1 MVLTFG
7 RIYAI
12 IDSKKSTERIMEI
25 KRDYYLNKLIQHR
38 KNGLVKI
45 VTGVRR
51 CGKSYL
57 LFHLFRNYLQKSG
70 IQDDHIIS
78 IALDDY
84 GNKHLLDPDA
94 LYRHVKSLIA
104 DNADYYILLDEIQLV
119 KDFESVVN
127 GFMHIPNADIYV
139 TGSNSKFLSSDVVT
153 EFRGRGDEIR
163 VYPLNFSEFYSA
175 YGGDF
180 NNAWLM
186 FCNYGGMPLC
196 LSMQTQED
204 KAKYL
209 TNLFETTYLADII
222 NRNKLRGNAEI
233 NELTDVLASSIGS
246 LTNPLKLSNTFAS
259 TKKVTLSANTITAYL
274 GYLQDSFLIEKSL
287 RFDIKGKKY
296 INTPAKYYFV
306 DMGLRNARLSFRQQ
320 EYTHIMENVI
330 YNELRSLGY
339 SVDVGVVE
347 NVGKEN
353 GVSVRRSF
361 EVDFVV
367 NSGNRRYY
375 IQSAYNIPSDE
386 KLKQEQASLLSIN
399 DAFRKIIIVN
409 QPILSGYNEY
419 GILMLA
425 LSDFLMDPEK
435 TLNL

>member
-1 MVLTFG
+1 
-7 RIYAI
+7 
-12 IDSKKSTERIMEI
+12 MEI
-25 KRDYYLNKLIQHR
+25 KRDHYLNKLIGHK

-45 VTGVRR
+45 VTGIRR

-57 LFHLFRNYLQKSG
+57 LFKLFRDHLISSG
-70 IQDDHIIS
+70 VKEDHIIS
-78 IALDDY
+78 VALDDY
-84 GNKHLLDPDA
+84 GNKHLLDPDE
-94 LYRHVKSLIA
+94 LYRHVKNSIT
-104 DNADYYILLDEIQLV
+104 DDGDYYILLDEIQLV

-127 GFMHIPNADIYV
+127 GFLHIPGADVYV

-180 NNAWLM
+180 DSAWLM

-196 LSMQTQED
+196 LSMRTQED
-204 KAKYL
+204 KGKYL

-222 NRNKLRGNAEI
+222 NRNNLRGNTEI
-233 NELTDVLASSIGS
+233 NELTDILASSIGS
-246 LTNPLKLSNTFAS
+246 LTNPLKLSAAFGS
-259 TKKVTLSANTITAYL
+259 TKRVKLSAGTISLYL
-274 GYLQDSFLIEKSL
+274 GYLQDAFLIEKAL

-330 YNELRSLGY
+330 YNELRARGY

-347 NVGKEN
+347 TVGKEN
-353 GVSVRRSF
+353 GVSLRKSL

-367 NSGNRRYY
+367 NSGDRRYY
-375 IQSAYNIPSDE
+375 IQSAYNIPSEE
-386 KLKQEQASLLSIN
+386 KLKREQASLLSIN
-399 DAFRKIIIVN
+399 DAFRKLIIVDR
-409 QPILSGYNEY
+409 PILSGYNEQ
-419 GILMLA
+419 GIIMLS
-425 LSDFLMDPEK
+425 LKDFLLDPEK
-435 TLNL
+435 ALNL

>member
-1 MVLTFG
+1 MTFNFNH
-7 RIYAI
+7 AI
-12 IDSKKSTERIMEI
+12 ICSKNFSELDMEI

-57 LFHLFRNYLQKSG
+57 LFKLFRDHLIGSG
-70 IQDDHIIS
+70 VKENHILS

-84 GNKHLLDPDA
+84 GNKHLLNPDE
-94 LYRHVKSLIA
+94 LYRHVKSLIT
-104 DNADYYILLDEIQLV
+104 DEEDYYILLDEIQLV

-127 GFMHIPNADIYV
+127 GFLHIPNADIYV
-139 TGSNSKFLSSDVVT
+139 TGSNSKFLSSDVIT

-180 NNAWLM
+180 QSAWLM

-209 TNLFETTYLADII
+209 TDLFETTYLADII
-222 NRNKLRGNAEI
+222 NRNNLRGNAEI

-246 LTNPLKLSNTFAS
+246 LTNPLKLSNTFSS
-259 TKKVTLSANTITAYL
+259 TKQVKLSTNTIAAYL
-274 GYLQDSFLIEKSL
+274 GYLQDAFLIEKAL

-330 YNELRSLGY
+330 YNELRSRGY

-347 NVGKEN
+347 SVGKDN
-353 GVSVRRSF
+353 GVSVRKSF

-367 NSGNRRYY
+367 NAGNRRYY
-375 IQSAYNIPSDE
+375 IQSAYNIPSEE
-386 KLKQEQASLLSIN
+386 KMKQEQASLLSIN

-409 QPILSGYNEY
+409 QPILSGYNEQ

-425 LSDFLMDPEK
+425 LSDFLTEPEK
-435 TLNL
+435 ALNM

>member
-1 MVLTFG
+1 
-7 RIYAI
+7 
-12 IDSKKSTERIMEI
+12 MEI
-25 KRDYYLNKLIQHR
+25 KRDHYLNKLIGHK

-45 VTGVRR
+45 VTGIRR

-57 LFHLFRNYLQKSG
+57 LFKLFRDHLISSG
-70 IQDDHIIS
+70 VKEDHIIS
-78 IALDDY
+78 VALDDY
-84 GNKHLLDPDA
+84 GNKRLLDPDE
-94 LYRHVKSLIA
+94 LYRHVKNSIT
-104 DNADYYILLDEIQLV
+104 DGGDYYILLDEIQLV
-119 KDFESVVN
+119 RDFESVVN
-127 GFMHIPNADIYV
+127 GFLHIPGADVYV

-180 NNAWLM
+180 DSAWLM

-196 LSMQTQED
+196 LSMRTQED
-204 KAKYL
+204 KGKYL

-222 NRNKLRGNAEI
+222 NRKNLRGNAKI
-233 NELTDVLASSIGS
+233 NELTDILASSIGS
-246 LTNPLKLSNTFAS
+246 LTNPLKLSAAFGS
-259 TKKVTLSANTITAYL
+259 TKRVKLSAGTISVYL
-274 GYLQDSFLIEKSL
+274 GYLQDAFLIEKAL

-330 YNELRSLGY
+330 YNELRARGY

-347 NVGKEN
+347 TVGKEN
-353 GVSVRRSF
+353 GVSLRKSL

-367 NSGNRRYY
+367 NSGDRRYY
-375 IQSAYNIPSDE
+375 IQSAYNIPSEE
-386 KLKQEQASLLSIN
+386 KLKREQASLLSIN
-399 DAFRKIIIVN
+399 DAFRKLIIVDR
-409 QPILSGYNEY
+409 PILSGYNEQ
-419 GILMLA
+419 GIIMLS
-425 LSDFLMDPEK
+425 LKDFLLDPEK
-435 TLNL
+435 ALNL

>member
-1 MVLTFG
+1 
-7 RIYAI
+7 
-12 IDSKKSTERIMEI
+12 MEI
-25 KRDYYLNKLIQHR
+25 KRDHYLNKLIGHK

-45 VTGVRR
+45 VTGIRR

-57 LFHLFRNYLQKSG
+57 LFKLFRDHLISSG
-70 IQDDHIIS
+70 VKEDHIIS
-78 IALDDY
+78 VALDDY
-84 GNKHLLDPDA
+84 GNKPLLDPDE
-94 LYRHVKSLIA
+94 LYRHVKNSIT
-104 DNADYYILLDEIQLV
+104 DGGDYYILLDEIQLV
-119 KDFESVVN
+119 KAFESVVN
-127 GFMHIPNADIYV
+127 GFLHIPGADVYV

-180 NNAWLM
+180 DSAWLM

-196 LSMQTQED
+196 LSMRTQED
-204 KAKYL
+204 KGKYL

-222 NRNKLRGNAEI
+222 NRNNLRGNAEI
-233 NELTDVLASSIGS
+233 NELTDILASSIGS
-246 LTNPLKLSNTFAS
+246 LTNPLKLSAAFGS
-259 TKKVTLSANTITAYL
+259 TKRLKLSAGTISVYL
-274 GYLQDSFLIEKSL
+274 GYLQDAFLIEKAL

-330 YNELRSLGY
+330 YNELRARGY

-347 NVGKEN
+347 TVRKEN
-353 GVSVRRSF
+353 DVSLRKSL

-367 NSGNRRYY
+367 NSGDRRYY
-375 IQSAYNIPSDE
+375 IQSAYNIPSEE
-386 KLKQEQASLLSIN
+386 KLKREQASLLSIN
-399 DAFRKIIIVN
+399 DAFRKLIIVDR
-409 QPILSGYNEY
+409 PILSGYNEQ
-419 GILMLA
+419 GIIMLS
-425 LSDFLMDPEK
+425 LKDFLLDPEK
-435 TLNL
+435 ALNL

>member
-1 MVLTFG
+1 
-7 RIYAI
+7 
-12 IDSKKSTERIMEI
+12 MEI
-25 KRDYYLNKLIQHR
+25 KRDYYLDKLIQHR

-57 LFHLFRNYLQKSG
+57 LFNLFRGSLIDSG
-70 IQDDHIIS
+70 VKADHIIS

-84 GNKHLLDPDA
+84 GNKYLLDPDE
-94 LYRHVKSLIA
+94 LYRYVKSLVT
-104 DNADYYILLDEIQLV
+104 DSDDYYILLDEIQLV
-119 KDFESVVN
+119 KDFESVIN
-127 GFMHIPNADIYV
+127 GFMHIPNADVYV
-139 TGSNSKFLSSDVVT
+139 TGSNSKFLSSDIVT

-175 YGGDF
+175 YGGNF
-180 NNAWLM
+180 NDAWLT

-222 NRNKLRGNAEI
+222 NRNRLRGNAEI

-259 TKKVTLSANTITAYL
+259 TKKVKLSANTISAYL
-274 GYLQDSFLIEKSL
+274 GYLQDAFLIEKAL

-306 DMGLRNARLSFRQQ
+306 DIGLRNARLSFRQQ

-330 YNELRSLGY
+330 YNELRSRGY

-347 NVGKEN
+347 NVGKDN
-353 GVSVRRSF
+353 GVSVRKSF

-375 IQSAYNIPSDE
+375 IQSAYNIPTRE
-386 KLKQEQASLLSIN
+386 KMEQEQASLLSIN

-409 QPILSGYNEY
+409 QPILSGYNER
-419 GILMLA
+419 GILMLS
-425 LSDFLMDPEK
+425 LSDFLFEPEK
-435 TLNL
+435 SLNL

>member
-1 MVLTFG
+1 
-7 RIYAI
+7 
-12 IDSKKSTERIMEI
+12 MEI
-25 KRDYYLNKLIQHR
+25 KRDHYLNKLIGHK

-45 VTGVRR
+45 VTGIRR

-57 LFHLFRNYLQKSG
+57 LFKLFRDHLISSG
-70 IQDDHIIS
+70 VKEDHIIS
-78 IALDDY
+78 VALDDY
-84 GNKHLLDPDA
+84 GNKPLLDPDE
-94 LYRHVKSLIA
+94 LYRHVKNSIT
-104 DNADYYILLDEIQLV
+104 DGGDYYILLDEIQLV

-127 GFMHIPNADIYV
+127 GFLHIPGADVYV

-175 YGGDF
+175 YDGDF
-180 NNAWLM
+180 DSAWLM

-196 LSMQTQED
+196 LSMRTQED
-204 KAKYL
+204 KGKYL

-222 NRNKLRGNAEI
+222 NRNNLRGNAEI
-233 NELTDVLASSIGS
+233 NELTDILASSIGS
-246 LTNPLKLSNTFAS
+246 LTNPLKLSAAFGS
-259 TKKVTLSANTITAYL
+259 TKRVKLSAGTISVYL
-274 GYLQDSFLIEKSL
+274 GYLQDAFLIEKAL

-330 YNELRSLGY
+330 YNELRARGY

-347 NVGKEN
+347 TVGKEN
-353 GVSVRRSF
+353 DVSLRKSL

-367 NSGNRRYY
+367 NSGDRRYY
-375 IQSAYNIPSDE
+375 IQSAYNIPSEE
-386 KLKQEQASLLSIN
+386 KLKREQASLLSIN
-399 DAFRKIIIVN
+399 DAFRKLIIVDR
-409 QPILSGYNEY
+409 PILSGYNEQ
-419 GILMLA
+419 GIIMLS
-425 LSDFLMDPEK
+425 LKDFLLDPEK
-435 TLNL
+435 ALNL

>member
-1 MVLTFG
+1 M
-7 RIYAI
+7 
-12 IDSKKSTERIMEI
+12 KI
-25 KRDYYLNKLIQHR
+25 KRDYYLNKLIQHK

-57 LFHLFRNYLQKSG
+57 LFQLFRDHLLESG
-70 IQDDHIIS
+70 IKDDHIIS

-84 GNKHLLDPDA
+84 GNRQLLDPDE
-94 LYRHVKSLIA
+94 LYRYVKGRIV
-104 DNADYYILLDEIQLV
+104 DDEDHYILLDEIQLV

-127 GFMHIPNADIYV
+127 GFLHIPNTDVYV

-163 VYPLNFSEFYSA
+163 IFPLNFSEFYSA

-180 NNAWLM
+180 NDAWLM

-196 LSMQTQED
+196 LSMQTQAD

-209 TNLFETTYLADII
+209 TNLFEATYLADII
-222 NRNKLRGNAEI
+222 NRNKLRGNVEI
-233 NELTDVLASSIGS
+233 NELTDILASSIGS

-259 TKKVTLSANTITAYL
+259 TKSVKLSANTISAYL
-274 GYLQDSFLIEKSL
+274 GYLQDAFLIEKAL
-287 RFDIKGKKY
+287 RYDIKGKKY

-306 DMGLRNARLSFRQQ
+306 DMGLRNARLAFRQQ

-330 YNELRSLGY
+330 YNELRSRGY
-339 SVDVGVVE
+339 SVDVGIVE
-347 NVGKEN
+347 TVSKE
-353 GVSVRRSF
+353 SDAWVRKPL

-367 NSGNRRYY
+367 NLGNRRYY
-375 IQSAYNIPSDE
+375 IQSAYDIPSEE
-386 KLKQEQASLLSIN
+386 KMQQEQASLLSIN
-399 DAFRKIIIVN
+399 DAFRKIVIVN
-409 QPILSGYNEY
+409 RPILSGYNEQ
-419 GILMLA
+419 GILMLS
-425 LSDFLMDPEK
+425 LSDFLLDPEK
-435 TLNL
+435 AIDL

>member
-1 MVLTFG
+1 M
-7 RIYAI
+7 
-12 IDSKKSTERIMEI
+12 KI
-25 KRDYYLNKLIQHR
+25 KRDYYLNKLIQHK

-57 LFHLFRNYLQKSG
+57 LFQLFRDHLLESG
-70 IQDDHIIS
+70 IKDDHIIS

-84 GNKHLLDPDA
+84 GNRQLLDPDE
-94 LYRHVKSLIA
+94 LYRYVKSRIV
-104 DNADYYILLDEIQLV
+104 DDEDHYILLDEIQLV

-127 GFMHIPNADIYV
+127 GFLHIPNADVYV

-163 VYPLNFSEFYSA
+163 IFPLNFSEFYSA

-180 NNAWLM
+180 NDAWLM

-196 LSMQTQED
+196 LSMQTQAD

-222 NRNKLRGNAEI
+222 NRNKLRGNVEI
-233 NELTDVLASSIGS
+233 NELTDILASSIGS

-259 TKKVTLSANTITAYL
+259 TKSVKLSANTISAYL
-274 GYLQDSFLIEKSL
+274 GYLQDAFLIEKAL
-287 RFDIKGKKY
+287 RYDIKGKKY

-306 DMGLRNARLSFRQQ
+306 DMGLRNARLAFRQQ

-330 YNELRSLGY
+330 YNELRSRGY

-347 NVGKEN
+347 TVSKE
-353 GVSVRRSF
+353 SDAWVRKPL

-367 NSGNRRYY
+367 NLGNRRYY
-375 IQSAYNIPSDE
+375 IQSAYDIPSEE
-386 KLKQEQASLLSIN
+386 KMQQEQASLLSIN
-399 DAFRKIIIVN
+399 DAFRKIVIVN
-409 QPILSGYNEY
+409 RPILSGYNEQ
-419 GILMLA
+419 GILMLS
-425 LSDFLMDPEK
+425 LSDFLLDPEK
-435 TLNL
+435 AIDL

>member
-1 MVLTFG
+1 M
-7 RIYAI
+7 
-12 IDSKKSTERIMEI
+12 KI
-25 KRDYYLNKLIQHR
+25 KRDYYLNKLIQHK

-57 LFHLFRNYLQKSG
+57 LFQLFRDHLLEGG
-70 IQDDHIIS
+70 IKDDHIIS

-84 GNKHLLDPDA
+84 GNRQLLDPDE
-94 LYRHVKSLIA
+94 LYRYVKSRIA
-104 DNADYYILLDEIQLV
+104 GDEDHYILLDEIQLV

-127 GFMHIPNADIYV
+127 GFLHIPNADVYV

-163 VYPLNFSEFYSA
+163 IFPLNFSEFYSA

-180 NNAWLM
+180 NDAWLM

-196 LSMQTQED
+196 LSMQTQAD

-209 TNLFETTYLADII
+209 TNLFEATYLADII
-222 NRNKLRGNAEI
+222 NRNKLRGNVEI
-233 NELTDVLASSIGS
+233 NELTDILASSIGS

-259 TKKVTLSANTITAYL
+259 TKSVKLSANTISAYL
-274 GYLQDSFLIEKSL
+274 GYLQDAFLIEKAL
-287 RFDIKGKKY
+287 RYDIKGKKY

-306 DMGLRNARLSFRQQ
+306 DMGLRNARLAFRQQ

-330 YNELRSLGY
+330 YNELRSRGY
-339 SVDVGVVE
+339 SVDVGIVE
-347 NVGKEN
+347 TVSKE
-353 GVSVRRSF
+353 SDAWVRKPL

-367 NSGNRRYY
+367 NLGNRRYY
-375 IQSAYNIPSDE
+375 IQSAYDIPSEE
-386 KLKQEQASLLSIN
+386 KMQQEQASLLSIN
-399 DAFRKIIIVN
+399 DAFRKIVIVN
-409 QPILSGYNEY
+409 RPILSGYNEQ
-419 GILMLA
+419 GILMLS
-425 LSDFLMDPEK
+425 LSDFLLDPEK
-435 TLNL
+435 AIDL